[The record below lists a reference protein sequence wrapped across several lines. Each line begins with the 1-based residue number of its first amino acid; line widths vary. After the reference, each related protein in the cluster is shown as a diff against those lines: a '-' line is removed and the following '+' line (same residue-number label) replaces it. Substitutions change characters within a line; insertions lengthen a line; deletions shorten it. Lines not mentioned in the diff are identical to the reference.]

1 MDRMIYLAMNGAKQ
15 VMVAQAANAN
25 NLANVNTAGF
35 RADLNNF
42 RAMAQYGPGMPDRVW
57 SMSER
62 PGVNMSYGSMEQTGR
77 SLDVA
82 VAGDGWIAVQA
93 PDGSEAYT
101 RAGDLR
107 ITPDGVLTTGAGQP
121 VLGSGGPIAIPQ
133 AEKIE
138 IGADGTISIRPVGQ
152 EASTLTEVD
161 RIKLVNPPQA
171 DLQKQGD
178 GLLRLRDG
186 ATAPADASVRLQS
199 GVVESSNVNSVEALV
214 NMIELARHFEMQV
227 KLMKEAE
234 DNDTSAAAMMRVT
247 G

>member
-15 VMVAQAANAN
+15 VMVAQSANAH

-35 RADLNNF
+35 RADLNHF
-42 RAMAQYGPGMPDRVW
+42 RAMAQFGDGQPSRVW

-62 PGVNMSYGSMEQTGR
+62 PGVDFSFGSMQQTGR
-77 SLDVA
+77 ELDVA
-82 VAGDGWIAVQA
+82 VAGHGWLAVQA

-107 ITPDGVLTTGAGQP
+107 VTPEGLLTTGVGHP
-121 VLGSGGPIAIPQ
+121 VLGTSGPIALPQ

-138 IGADGTISIRPVGQ
+138 IGADGTVSIRPVGQ
-152 EASTLTEVD
+152 AATTLTEVD
-161 RIKLVNPPQA
+161 RIKLVDPPA
-171 DLQKQGD
+171 AELEKLGD
-178 GLLRLRDG
+178 GLLRLRGG
-186 ATAPADASVRLQS
+186 ATAEPSAEVRLSS
-199 GVVESSNVNSVEALV
+199 GVVESSNVNSVDALV
-214 NMIELARHFEMQV
+214 NMIELARRFEMQV

-234 DNDTSAAAMMRVT
+234 DNDAASASLMRIT

>member
-15 VMVAQAANAN
+15 VMVAQSANAH

-35 RADLNNF
+35 RADLNHF
-42 RAMAQYGPGMPDRVW
+42 RAMAQFGDGQPSRVW

-62 PGVNMSYGSMEQTGR
+62 PGVDLSFGSMQQTGR
-77 SLDVA
+77 ELDVA
-82 VAGDGWIAVQA
+82 VAGHGWLAVQA

-107 ITPDGVLTTGAGQP
+107 VTSEGLLTTGAGYP
-121 VLGSGGPIAIPQ
+121 VLGSGGPIALPQ

-138 IGADGTISIRPVGQ
+138 IGADGTVSIRPVGQ
-152 EASTLTEVD
+152 AATTLTEVD
-161 RIKLVNPPQA
+161 RIKLVDPPA
-171 DLQKQGD
+171 AELEKLGD
-178 GLLRLRDG
+178 GLLRLRGG
-186 ATAPADASVRLQS
+186 ATAEPSAEVRLSS
-199 GVVESSNVNSVEALV
+199 GVVESSNVNSVDALV
-214 NMIELARHFEMQV
+214 NMIELARRFEMQV

-234 DNDTSAAAMMRVT
+234 DNDAASASLMRIT

>member
-15 VMVAQAANAN
+15 VMLAQSANAH

-35 RADLNNF
+35 RADFNHF
-42 RAMAQYGPGMPDRVW
+42 RALAQFGAGEPSRVW
-57 SMSER
+57 SMNER
-62 PGVNMSYGSMEQTGR
+62 PGVDFSFGSMQQTGR
-77 SLDVA
+77 ELDVA
-82 VAGDGWIAVQA
+82 VAGHGWIAVQA

-107 ITPDGVLTTGAGQP
+107 VTPEGLLTTGAGHP

-138 IGADGTISIRPVGQ
+138 IGADGTVSILPVGQ
-152 EASTLTEVD
+152 SATTLTEID
-161 RIKLVNPPQA
+161 RIKLVDPPQTE
-171 DLQKQGD
+171 LEKLGD
-178 GLLRLRDG
+178 GLMRLRG
-186 ATAPADASVRLQS
+186 GEAAPANAEVRLAS

-214 NMIELARHFEMQV
+214 NMIELARRFEMQV

-234 DNDTSAAAMMRVT
+234 DNDAASASLMRVT

>member
-15 VMVAQAANAN
+15 VMVAQSANTH

-35 RADLNNF
+35 RADLNHF
-42 RAMAQYGPGMPDRVW
+42 RAMEQFGAGQPSRVW

-62 PGVNMSYGSMEQTGR
+62 PGIDLAFGSMQQTGR
-77 SLDVA
+77 ELDVA
-82 VAGDGWIAVQA
+82 VAGHGWIAVQG
-93 PDGSEAYT
+93 PDGSEGYT

-107 ITPDGVLTTGAGQP
+107 VTPEGMLTTGAGHL
-121 VLGSGGPIAIPQ
+121 VLGTGGPIAIPQ

-138 IGADGTISIRPVGQ
+138 IGADGTVSILPVGQ
-152 EASTLTEVD
+152 AATTLTEVD
-161 RIKLVNPPQA
+161 RIKLVDPPGTELVKA
-171 DLQKQGD
+171 GD

-186 ATAPADASVRLQS
+186 ATAPASADVRVTS

-214 NMIELARHFEMQV
+214 NMIELARRFEMQV

-234 DNDTSAAAMMRVT
+234 DNDAASASLMRVT